1 MVHAPAIPMQR
12 SHQVSRRNQTNQGCK
27 RNVPCRSLQ
36 LWTQFPNVCRHKI
49 YSGSPL
55 ICSNDSQ
62 LSQSGPKEF
71 NFVFFLSWKNLPL
84 KRRLMIW
91 VPLKKDWW
99 DGYFLLL
106 VTFLLTCCRLFFLW
120 RTWARSTCVKQNGSW
135 FTHVNHLICKKKL
148 LRVYVRVLWIE
159 QRPVEF
165 LLATRPWK
173 GVLKYLISFS
183 RQRGRRKF
191 NMAFAHFMALWH
203 ALKKISSFITRV
215 LRVPNIVCYNH
226 WFESRE
232 ENYCALYTNESI
244 IPSLRTGITVFV
256 LNK

>member
-1 MVHAPAIPMQR
+1 MGFKAMHPQY
-12 SHQVSRRNQTNQGCK
+12 Q
-27 RNVPCRSLQ
+27 CRALTKWAGVIKQIKVANEMCPVDLFSFELNFQ
-36 LWTQFPNVCRHKI
+36 MFADIKI

-55 ICSNDSQ
+55 ICSNDFQ

-71 NFVFFLSWKNLPL
+71 NFVFFFLSWKNLPL

-91 VPLKKDWW
+91 MPLKKDRW

-159 QRPVEF
+159 QRLAEF

-183 RQRGRRKF
+183 RPCGRRKF
-191 NMAFAHFMALWH
+191 NMPFAHFMALWH

-215 LRVPNIVCYNH
+215 LR
-226 WFESRE
+226 S
-232 ENYCALYTNESI
+232 T
-244 IPSLRTGITVFV
+244 
-256 LNK
+256 